1 MAFDRH
7 AAERTLVEVLDAL
20 NGNRMVGMGF
30 RLLDGTI
37 ATACRC
43 LPRPIGTVLLPD
55 PSAPDRLV
63 LVRIRRPATDL
74 AAFAIV
80 TAASPYSGLALLRS
94 SSAAGLTVPDE
105 LNPVIPIEKLIAG
118 LEPASPGPTPPDGR
132 VQVFTHDG
140 KWIEGVVAGS
150 TIRTEEP
157 LGEDTSGAPVF
168 DSDGRA
174 VGLVT
179 TGIGPGGDAGLCA
192 LAEHLPG
199 WALRAARD
207 VSPCLT
213 NGAWAAS

>member
-1 MAFDRH
+1 MAFDRNV
-7 AAERTLVEVLDAL
+7 AERTLVEVLDAL
-20 NGNRMVGMGF
+20 NGNRVVGMGF

-43 LPRPIGTVLLPD
+43 LPRPTGRVLLPD

-63 LVRIRRPATDL
+63 LVRIRKPATDR

-80 TAASPYSGLALLRS
+80 TAASPCSGLALLRS
-94 SSAAGLTVPDE
+94 STAAGLTVPDE
-105 LNPVIPIEKLIAG
+105 LNPIVPIEKLIAE

-132 VQVFTHDG
+132 VRILTHDG
-140 KWIEGVVAGS
+140 KCIVGVVAGS

-157 LGEDTSGAPVF
+157 LDDETAGAPVF
-168 DSDGRA
+168 DRDGKA

-179 TGIGPGGDAGLCA
+179 TGTGPGGAAGICELG
-192 LAEHLPG
+192 EQLPG

-213 NGAWAAS
+213 NAAPAAS